1 MRPDVVR
8 GGTTA
13 PALPTGQGEEGR
25 VHPVQEEAVGRL
37 ARGSSGVNWIGLWTL
52 YRREV
57 LRFSAVAAQAVPVT
71 HEEPLFYTQSSTV
84 WRRGKRNPE
93 NLVLERRR

>member
-1 MRPDVVR
+1 MNELRVYFSS
-8 GGTTA
+8 A
-13 PALPTGQGEEGR
+13 ALIASTC
-25 VHPVQEEAVGRL
+25 VLL
-37 ARGSSGVNWIGLWTL
+37 AMAG
-52 YRREV
+52 
-57 LRFSAVAAQAVPVT
+57 AVAAQAVPVT